1 MGDKPNHTIQSL
13 PVNRRLHGSKN
24 RTPIRAIGV
33 FELNIT
39 EVRDDESITF
49 TFPNL
54 PAKRTEKVI
63 VPVAEL
69 KARLS
74 DPDSG
79 MPKTLILWLMP
90 DGKLY
95 NATDIGIEGEWF
107 FIGGGFAAN
116 TKFDFTE
123 FLQETK

>member
-1 MGDKPNHTIQSL
+1 MGDKPEHTIHSL

-39 EVRDDESITF
+39 ELRDDETITF

-54 PAKRTEKVI
+54 SAKRTEKVI

-74 DPDSG
+74 HPDSG
-79 MPKTLILWLMP
+79 MPKTLVLWLMP

-95 NATDIGIEGEWF
+95 DATNIGIEGEWF

-123 FLQETK
+123 FLQETR